1 MVSERE
7 TVSVKNDLYSF
18 RRDVY
23 ADFFSYLDEIIR
35 KRLLI
40 DGEGAGDDRRITA
53 LLKTFLKW
61 CNSTGTEEGDR
72 LELFLLFFLSFNLD

>member
-1 MVSERE
+1 MATDGKRVTSKLASKF
-7 TVSVKNDLYSF
+7 VIFAQHVKVYCDLCG
-18 RRDVY
+18 RKVY
-23 ADFFSYLDEIIR
+23 CVFCNLDEIIR

-61 CNSTGTEEGDR
+61 CNSTGAEEGDR
-72 LELFLLFFLSFNLD
+72 

>member
-1 MVSERE
+1 MFL
-7 TVSVKNDLYSF
+7 N
-18 RRDVY
+18 
-23 ADFFSYLDEIIR
+23 LDEIIR

-61 CNSTGTEEGDR
+61 CNSMEGEETDR
-72 LELFLLFFLSFNLD
+72 

>member
-1 MVSERE
+1 MCFLLE
-7 TVSVKNDLYSF
+7 
-18 RRDVY
+18 
-23 ADFFSYLDEIIR
+23 DEIIR

-61 CNSTGTEEGDR
+61 CNSTGAEEDSDR
-72 LELFLLFFLSFNLD
+72 